1 MDVSKMSI
9 TELKATAYDILAG
22 IEIGQANLRKVN
34 SLIVQ
39 KQEAD
44 NGQVKTIGNI
54 GSPEAEAK
62 DKDSKS
68 GTGKSKP

>member
-1 MDVSKMSI
+1 MDVSKMSLM
-9 TELKATAYDILAG
+9 ELKATAYDILAG

-44 NGQVKTIGNI
+44 DGQVKTIGNI
-54 GSPEAEAK
+54 GSAESEAEGGNSKPEA
-62 DKDSKS
+62 DK
-68 GTGKSKP
+68 PEP